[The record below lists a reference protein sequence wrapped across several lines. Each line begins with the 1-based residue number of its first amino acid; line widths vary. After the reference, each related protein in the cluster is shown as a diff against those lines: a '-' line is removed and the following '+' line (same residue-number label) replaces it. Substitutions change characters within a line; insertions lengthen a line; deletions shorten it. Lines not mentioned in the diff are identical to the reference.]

1 MASRKIQ
8 SAEDTIEVST
18 KKTYRVKKDINP
30 NTIVSVRNGFQGTL
44 IYISNRTGERFT
56 WDSFGD
62 EQDMDLKELKNAKN
76 SSKLFFEN
84 NWFLIDDPEIIDYL
98 GVTKYYENSLKYD
111 SFDDLFKK
119 KPSEIKEILSKISNG
134 QKLSVIYRA
143 KQLIEDGSID
153 SIKTINALENSLS
166 VELIER

>member
-1 MASRKIQ
+1 MASKKTQ
-8 SAEDTIEVST
+8 SAENTTEIST
-18 KKTYRVKKDINP
+18 KKTYRVKKDIDP
-30 NTIVSVRNGFQGTL
+30 NTVVSVRNGFQGTL

-76 SSKLFFEN
+76 SSKIFFEN

-111 SFDDLFKK
+111 SFDDLFEK

>member
-1 MASRKIQ
+1 MASKKIQ
-8 SAEDTIEVST
+8 SAEDTAENST
-18 KKTYRVKKDINP
+18 KKTYRVKKDIDP
-30 NTIVSVRNGFQGTL
+30 NTVVSVRNGFQGTL

-111 SFDDLFKK
+111 SFDDLFEK